1 MLAPAPQ
8 RRTGLPRPTGSAKQT
23 PAEDLPALQGQ
34 RKETAAARPS
44 PPIAP
49 AAPAR
54 KARNPPSPPSRP
66 EGRSGALNLSCGGDE
81 RTQNIY

>member
-1 MLAPAPQ
+1 MLAPATW

-34 RKETAAARPS
+34 RKGTAAARPS

-49 AAPAR
+49 ASPAQKPATLPHHLAGPKGEAVR
-54 KARNPPSPPSRP
+54 
-66 EGRSGALNLSCGGDE
+66 
-81 RTQNIY
+81 